1 MMLLREKSYYHIY
14 HRGIDKRVLFR
25 IESDYHHFLN
35 KYQYYLFITVETYAF
50 CLLKNHIHLLV
61 RVRSVEEQRNLVKQ
75 LKRKKISELCGL
87 DYIEFKIQS
96 ASKQFG
102 HLFNS
107 YTKYFNKKYERSGVL
122 YDGRFK
128 RIEIDSEE
136 YLTQL
141 ICYIHRN
148 PIHHGITAEY
158 TSYPY
163 SSYNEIFSREKSFI
177 NKTKVFEW
185 MSNKENFTEAHEEFK
200 KKLDERYFLE
210 E

>member
-1 MMLLREKSYYHIY
+1 M
-14 HRGIDKRVLFR
+14 
-25 IESDYHHFLN
+25 
-35 KYQYYLFITVETYAF
+35 
-50 CLLKNHIHLLV
+50 C
-61 RVRSVEEQRNLVKQ
+61 VRSVEEQRNLVKQ
-75 LKRKKISELCGL
+75 LKRKQISELCGL
-87 DYIEFKIQS
+87 DYVEFKIQS
-96 ASKQFG
+96 ASNQFG

-128 RIEIDSEE
+128 RIEVDSEE

-158 TSYPY
+158 TSYHY
-163 SSYNEIFSREKSFI
+163 SSYNEILSREKSFI
-177 NKTKVFEW
+177 NKPKVFEW
-185 MSNKENFTEAHEEFK
+185 MGNKENFAEAHEEFK

-210 E
+210 K

>member
-1 MMLLREKSYYHIY
+1 MQLREKKYYHIY
-14 HRGIDKRVLFR
+14 HRGIDKKDLFL
-25 IESDYHHFLN
+25 IETDYHHLLT
-35 KYQYYLFITVETYAF
+35 KYQYYLFIAVETYAF
-50 CLLKNHIHLLV
+50 CLLKNHIHLIV
-61 RVRSVEEQRNLVKQ
+61 RVRSAEEQRSLVKR
-75 LKRKKISELCGL
+75 LKRKPSSEFYGL
-87 DYIEFKIQS
+87 NYSEFRVQS
-96 ASKQFG
+96 ASIQFG

-128 RIEIDSEE
+128 RIKIDSEE

-148 PIHHGITAEY
+148 PIHHGITREY

-163 SSYNEIFSREKSFI
+163 SSYNEIMLREKSI
-177 NKTKVFEW
+177 TNKQKVFEW
-185 MSNKENFTEAHEEFK
+185 MGGEENFKRAHEEFK
-200 KKLDERYFLE
+200 KKLSEQYFLE

>member
-1 MMLLREKSYYHIY
+1 MQLREKHYYHIY
-14 HRGIDKRVLFR
+14 HRGIDKRDLFL
-25 IESDYHHFLN
+25 SDTDYHHFLN
-35 KYQYYLFITVETYAF
+35 KYQYYLFIAIETYAF

-61 RVRSVEEQRNLVKQ
+61 RVRSVEEQKGLVKK
-75 LKRKKISELCGL
+75 LKRKSISELHGL
-87 DYIEFKIQS
+87 NYFEFKIQS

-128 RIEIDSEE
+128 RIEVDSEE
-136 YLTQL
+136 YLAQL

-148 PIHHGITAEY
+148 PIHHGITDEY

-163 SSYNEIFSREKSFI
+163 SSYNEIMSREKSFI
-177 NKTKVFEW
+177 NKRKVFEW
-185 MSNKENFTEAHEEFK
+185 MGKKENFTEAHEEFK